1 MNYSLGNMLSGG
13 MLAGLDM
20 DARAYIA
27 AVRATGVSVSAT
39 QVTAINNFYKNCKS
53 DGYYTSLKRFFLPIW
68 SNASANAID
77 LIGLTSGTFVGGVTH
92 SSGFVR
98 FNGTTGYFRDN
109 ATVIAHGMT
118 ASTAHAMALVYN
130 NPATAADFAR
140 FYGAYD
146 TVDATKEITAFSV
159 TSASQSQSRIY
170 GVIAAVNVNSVAV
183 SLQEGILLANRSS
196 TTDHRYKISK
206 TAGFF
211 IDGQIANL
219 SSSTPPAAKMAW
231 ATRNSNLDVPN
242 TFYPADYGA
251 MSVGIS
257 IGNNALL
264 NTYISRVKT
273 LWETCTGLT
282 LP

>member
-1 MNYSLGNMLSGG
+1 
-13 MLAGLDM
+13 
-20 DARAYIA
+20 
-27 AVRATGVSVSAT
+27 
-39 QVTAINNFYKNCKS
+39 
-53 DGYYTSLKRFFLPIW
+53 
-68 SNASANAID
+68 
-77 LIGLTSGTFVGGVTH
+77 
-92 SSGFVR
+92 
-98 FNGTTGYFRDN
+98 
-109 ATVIAHGMT
+109 
-118 ASTAHAMALVYN
+118 MALVYN